1 MRGVAVVVTVT
12 LLAVTSVSAQSPAP
26 PSNPYGLDPY
36 VPSEAAL
43 LRNYGATL
51 VAQTPLLDLARLDPY
66 KPSDAALL
74 RQIGGAIPIWG
85 VMWNPPYPGF
95 GPIVPFPRPSL
106 GSMLEAAAADR
117 RAQAA
122 VSLVEEWPEVPP
134 PDLGVVPRQGPVSEV
149 TPPEASGR
157 RCWVRMGDRTYL
169 C

>member
-1 MRGVAVVVTVT
+1 MRVAAVVLTVTV
-12 LLAVTSVSAQSPAP
+12 LAATSVFAQSPAP

-51 VAQTPLLDLARLDPY
+51 VAQTPLLELAKLDPY

-95 GPIVPFPRPSL
+95 GPITPFPRPTLGAVL
-106 GSMLEAAAADR
+106 GSVGADR
-117 RAQAA
+117 RAQQEFPLA
-122 VSLVEEWPEVPP
+122 VEWPEEQA
-134 PDLGVVPRQGPVSEV
+134 PDLGAVPRQGPVSAIA
-149 TPPEASGR
+149 PPETSGS
-157 RCWVRMGDRTYL
+157 RCWIQMGDRL
-169 C
+169 VFC